1 VTWSGGDERGFVDLQ
16 LLLPHLHLILLSMAV
31 TSRCHPTRNS
41 LRSCEKV
48 YHEVLVFPMPTPR
61 VNATELAKLLNEAK
75 QPIYVV
81 DDDLAI
87 VFLNRAC
94 REWLGGAAEG
104 VLGRSCAYHSSL
116 AVGGADAIAAALCPP
131 PASLAGEI
139 STATVARVAED
150 GASIERRGR
159 FLPIA
164 AVGEEALGVLAILD
178 ASDRTPDS
186 TPDQASEPRETDSI
200 ALHEA
205 LRRFRQE
212 AAARFLADRLIGEG
226 PAMRLARRQV
236 ELAAASRSSVLLV
249 GPPGSGRRHLAAAI
263 HYVAPGKTVP
273 DTFSSTE
280 LTPLDCSLLG
290 GDLLEAAGAAI
301 ARAASRG
308 EQAASR
314 TLLFHR
320 IDELPAE
327 VQTRLADFLIRQPIQ
342 GRLLAT
348 AAEPLLDLARRGTF
362 HPELAALL
370 STITI
375 ELPPLARR
383 RDDLPLLAQLFL
395 EERNAT
401 GSRQIGGFSLAAL
414 DRLDAYAWPGNLDEL
429 SEVVA
434 EAHQRASGVQIE
446 VKDLPERLHLAEQA
460 AAQPRRSEEN
470 IVLDEYLG
478 RVERELIRRALAR
491 AKGNKAKAARLL
503 GVTRPRLY
511 RRMVQLGLE

>member
-1 VTWSGGDERGFVDLQ
+1 MSNPRIHAAE
-16 LLLPHLHLILLSMAV
+16 
-31 TSRCHPTRNS
+31 
-41 LRSCEKV
+41 
-48 YHEVLVFPMPTPR
+48 LVRLF
-61 VNATELAKLLNEAK
+61 NAAK
-75 QPIYVV
+75 QPIYVLDEELKV
-81 DDDLAI
+81 
-87 VFLNRAC
+87 VFVNRAC
-94 REWLGGAAEG
+94 QEWLGTAAEG
-104 VLGRSCAYHSSL
+104 LLGRTCAYHSSPT
-116 AVGGADAIAAALCPP
+116 VGGPDAVAAALCPP
-131 PASLAGEI
+131 PTSLTGEI
-139 STATVARVAED
+139 STATVARIAED
-150 GASIERRGR
+150 GTSIERRAR
-159 FLPIA
+159 FFPIGA
-164 AVGEEALGVLAILD
+164 GGQDVLGILAILD
-178 ASDRTPDS
+178 ATDRSPDS
-186 TPDQASEPRETDSI
+186 AADRPSETAETEPI

-205 LRRFRQE
+205 IRRFRQE
-212 AAARFLADRLIGEG
+212 AAVRYRADRLIGEG

-249 GPPGSGRRHLAAAI
+249 GPPGSGRQHLAAAI
-263 HYVAPGKTVP
+263 HYGMREKGREKGVRTIFLDDEGSGNS
-273 DTFSSTE
+273 FSAKSSSDPFFAGD

-290 GDLLEAAGAAI
+290 ADLLEAAGAAI

-308 EQAASR
+308 EQASSR

-327 VQTRLADFLIRQPIQ
+327 VQVQLSDFLARQPIQ
-342 GRLLAT
+342 GRLMAT
-348 AAEPLLDLARRGTF
+348 AAAPLLDLARRGNF
-362 HPELAALL
+362 HAELAALL

-395 EERNAT
+395 EERNAA
-401 GSRQIGGFSLAAL
+401 GSRQIGGFSQAAL

-434 EAHQRASGVQIE
+434 EAHQRATGLSID
-446 VKDLPERLHLAEQA
+446 VKDLPERLHLAAQA
-460 AAQPRRSEEN
+460 AAQPRRTEES

-478 RVERELIRRALAR
+478 RVERELIRRALSR

>member
-1 VTWSGGDERGFVDLQ
+1 MS
-16 LLLPHLHLILLSMAV
+16 
-31 TSRCHPTRNS
+31 
-41 LRSCEKV
+41 
-48 YHEVLVFPMPTPR
+48 TPR
-61 VNATELAKLLNEAK
+61 IHATELVRLFNAAK
-75 QPIYVV
+75 QPIYVL
-81 DDDLAI
+81 DEDLTI
-87 VFLNRAC
+87 IFLNRAC
-94 REWLGGAAEG
+94 QEWLGTAAEEL
-104 VLGRSCAYHSSL
+104 LGRTCAYHSSP
-116 AVGGADAIAAALCPP
+116 AVGTSEAVAAALCPP
-131 PASLAGEI
+131 PASLLGEI
-139 STATVARVAED
+139 CTATVARVAAD
-150 GASIERRGR
+150 GTSVERRAR

-164 AVGEEALGVLAILD
+164 AVGEDALGILAILD
-178 ASDRTPDS
+178 ATDRAPDS
-186 TPDQASEPRETDSI
+186 AAEQPFEPAGTDPV

-212 AAARFLADRLIGEG
+212 SAARFRADRLIGQG
-226 PAMRLARRQV
+226 PVMRLVRRQV

-263 HYVAPGKTVP
+263 HYGGKGARNLFWQESGRSAEQMVP
-273 DTFSSTE
+273 DTFSTE
-280 LTPLDCSLLG
+280 LTPLDCALLG

-301 ARAASRG
+301 ARAASRD
-308 EQAASR
+308 EEASSR
-314 TLLFHR
+314 TLLLHR

-327 VQTRLADFLIRQPIQ
+327 IQTQLADFLTRQPVEA
-342 GRLLAT
+342 RLMAT
-348 AAEPLLDLARRGTF
+348 AAEPLLDLARRGAF
-362 HPELAALL
+362 HAGLAALL

-395 EERNAT
+395 EERNAA
-401 GSRQIGGFSLAAL
+401 GSRQIGGFSQAAL
-414 DRLDAYAWPGNLDEL
+414 DRLDAYGWPGNLDEL

-434 EAHQRASGVQIE
+434 EAHQRATGLQID
-446 VKDLPERLHLAEQA
+446 VRDLPERLHLAAQA
-460 AAQPRRSEEN
+460 AAQPRRTEEN

>member
-1 VTWSGGDERGFVDLQ
+1 
-16 LLLPHLHLILLSMAV
+16 MA
-31 TSRCHPTRNS
+31 TLCIR
-41 LRSCEKV
+41 
-48 YHEVLVFPMPTPR
+48 
-61 VNATELAKLLNEAK
+61 ATELARLLNEANE
-75 QPIYVV
+75 PIYVV
-81 DDDLAI
+81 DDDLTI

-94 REWLGGAAEG
+94 QSWLGEAAEG
-104 VLGRSCAYHSSL
+104 LLGRRCAYHSSL
-116 AVGGADAIAAALCPP
+116 AVAGPDAVAAALCPP

-139 STATVARVAED
+139 STATVARVNEN
-150 GASIERRGR
+150 GASVERRGR

-164 AVGEEALGVLAILD
+164 AAGEEAVGVLAILE
-178 ASDRTPDS
+178 ASDCGPDS
-186 TPDQASEPRETDSI
+186 TADRASEPRQTDSI
-200 ALHEA
+200 TLHEA

-212 AAARFLADRLIGEG
+212 AAARFRADRLIGQG

-236 ELAAASRSSVLLV
+236 ELAAASRESVLLV

-263 HYVAPGKTVP
+263 HYGEKGVGSLFPPQSEQDRGETLVGL
-273 DTFSSTE
+273 FSSE

-301 ARAASRG
+301 ARAAARG

-314 TLLFHR
+314 SLLFHR

-327 VQTRLADFLIRQPIQ
+327 VQARLANVFARQPVQ

-348 AAEPLLDLARRGTF
+348 AAEPLLDLARRGAF

-375 ELPPLARR
+375 ELPPLTRR
-383 RDDLPLLAQLFL
+383 RDDLPLLAQMFL
-395 EERNAT
+395 EEQNAT
-401 GSRQIGGFSLAAL
+401 GSRQIGGFSPAAL

-429 SEVVA
+429 SDVVA
-434 EAHQRASGVQIE
+434 EAHQRATGAEIE
-446 VKDLPERLHLAEQA
+446 VKDLPDRLHLAEQA
-460 AAQPRRSEEN
+460 AAQPRRSEES

-511 RRMVQLGLE
+511 RRMMQLGLE

>member
-1 VTWSGGDERGFVDLQ
+1 
-16 LLLPHLHLILLSMAV
+16 
-31 TSRCHPTRNS
+31 
-41 LRSCEKV
+41 
-48 YHEVLVFPMPTPR
+48 
-61 VNATELAKLLNEAK
+61 
-75 QPIYVV
+75 
-81 DDDLAI
+81 
-87 VFLNRAC
+87 
-94 REWLGGAAEG
+94 
-104 VLGRSCAYHSSL
+104 
-116 AVGGADAIAAALCPP
+116 
-131 PASLAGEI
+131 
-139 STATVARVAED
+139 
-150 GASIERRGR
+150 
-159 FLPIA
+159 
-164 AVGEEALGVLAILD
+164 
-178 ASDRTPDS
+178 
-186 TPDQASEPRETDSI
+186 
-200 ALHEA
+200 
-205 LRRFRQE
+205 
-212 AAARFLADRLIGEG
+212 
-226 PAMRLARRQV
+226 
-236 ELAAASRSSVLLV
+236 
-249 GPPGSGRRHLAAAI
+249 
-263 HYVAPGKTVP
+263 
-273 DTFSSTE
+273 
-280 LTPLDCSLLG
+280 
-290 GDLLEAAGAAI
+290 
-301 ARAASRG
+301 
-308 EQAASR
+308 
-314 TLLFHR
+314 LFHR

>member
-1 VTWSGGDERGFVDLQ
+1 
-16 LLLPHLHLILLSMAV
+16 
-31 TSRCHPTRNS
+31 
-41 LRSCEKV
+41 
-48 YHEVLVFPMPTPR
+48 
-61 VNATELAKLLNEAK
+61 
-75 QPIYVV
+75 
-81 DDDLAI
+81 
-87 VFLNRAC
+87 
-94 REWLGGAAEG
+94 
-104 VLGRSCAYHSSL
+104 
-116 AVGGADAIAAALCPP
+116 
-131 PASLAGEI
+131 
-139 STATVARVAED
+139 
-150 GASIERRGR
+150 
-159 FLPIA
+159 
-164 AVGEEALGVLAILD
+164 
-178 ASDRTPDS
+178 
-186 TPDQASEPRETDSI
+186 
-200 ALHEA
+200 
-205 LRRFRQE
+205 LRRFRRE
-212 AAARFLADRLIGEG
+212 AAARFSADRLIGQG

-263 HYVAPGKTVP
+263 HYGGKGVRNRLCEAGHQPEAGRGPFRQMGSDPFSARQESDEAAGKTVP
-273 DTFSSTE
+273 DTFS
-280 LTPLDCSLLG
+280 LTPLDCSVLG
-290 GDLLEAAGAAI
+290 TDLLEAAGAAI
-301 ARAASRG
+301 ARAASR
-308 EQAASR
+308 
-314 TLLFHR
+314 TLLLHR

-342 GRLLAT
+342 GRLMAT
-348 AAEPLLDLARRGTF
+348 AAEPLLDLARRGNF

-395 EERNAT
+395 EERNAA
-401 GSRQIGGFSLAAL
+401 GSRQIGGFSPAAL
-414 DRLDAYAWPGNLDEL
+414 DRLDAYAWPSNLDEL

-434 EAHQRASGVQIE
+434 EAHQQASGVQIE
-446 VKDLPERLHLAEQA
+446 VKDLPDRLHLAEQA